1 MSKPTRP
8 GGAGGAAEGGDEG
21 SRSNRVGRE
30 MVLAGA
36 PDIPVW
42 YSQPETGGTFGAV
55 TSAGGIFTGDLTAA
69 EFAQKVQAS
78 IKPNKKA

>member
-1 MSKPTRP
+1 
-8 GGAGGAAEGGDEG
+8 
-21 SRSNRVGRE
+21 

-55 TSAGGIFTGDLTAA
+55 TSAGGIFTGDLTAM